1 MSKPATGCNQHLSL
15 LNRKHPPKRLFDYL
29 PKGRRMIVK
38 DPLVAGG
45 HRVLIPGEL
54 GPNKSPGYIPEHL

>member
-1 MSKPATGCNQHLSL
+1 MSKPATGCNQHLTL

-45 HRVLIPGEL
+45 HRVLIPGEVGL
-54 GPNKSPGYIPEHL
+54 N